1 MLRTPSREGA
11 SHGLD
16 RVRRTARERKEEKF
30 TALLHP
36 FDVAALEEAFFE
48 LKKTAAPGVD
58 GLTGK
63 AYEADLGRR
72 LEDLHARVHRGAH
85 RATPSRRVYI
95 PKPDGRQRPLAVAAL
110 EDKIVQRATTTGLN
124 AIYEED
130 FLGFSYGFRPAP
142 ANSSIPADCAS
153 NRCRHGWALTS
164 SIPQIFAK
172 TR

>member
-1 MLRTPSREGA
+1 
-11 SHGLD
+11 
-16 RVRRTARERKEEKF
+16 
-30 TALLHP
+30 LHP

-72 LEDLHARVHRGAH
+72 LEGLHARVHRGAY
-85 RATPSRRVYI
+85 RAPPSRRVYI
-95 PKPDGRQRPLAVAAL
+95 PKTGWSAAPMAVAAL

-130 FLGFSYGFRPAP
+130 FLGFS
-142 ANSSIPADCAS
+142 
-153 NRCRHGWALTS
+153 
-164 SIPQIFAK
+164 
-172 TR
+172 